1 MSVTSLH
8 RPAPDAQI
16 EPFFFSREHLRA
28 VAAEHAEAFQG
39 AEPFPHIA
47 IDNFLP
53 HDVAMEIARSFPG
66 PFDIDWRLAG
76 PGDTKHTKDPKIE
89 KLSTNDEQKMPPYI
103 RHIMHGFQSGV
114 FLDFVGR
121 LAGLNHLQPDPSFH
135 GCGLHSTGP
144 GGRLMIHLDAS
155 RHPNKDLRQVINCL
169 YYCTPD
175 WEEEWGG
182 HLELWSE
189 KGGKAHECV
198 TAIAPMFNRLAV
210 FYTGAKSFHGHP
222 RPLTC
227 PENVR
232 RNSLAIYQYTT
243 DEKQSAHLGPPI
255 GYTNFVE
262 WSPSTEYDK
271 RSMTHR
277 IKAGIRNHLPA
288 GTVNAIASG
297 VRKFKR

>member
-1 MSVTSLH
+1 MSVTILE
-8 RPAPDAQI
+8 AAGAADTGI
-16 EPFFFSREHLRA
+16 KPFYFSREHLRA
-28 VAAEHAEAFQG
+28 LAREHAEAFRQ
-39 AEPFPHIA
+39 AEPFPHVA

-53 HDVAMEIARSFPG
+53 EDVAMRIARSFPG

-89 KLSTNDEQKMPPYI
+89 KLSTSDEQKMPPYI
-103 RHIMHGFQSGV
+103 RHVMYGFQSGI
-114 FLDFVGR
+114 FMDFVSR
-121 LAGLNHLQPDPSFH
+121 LTGLSHLQPDPSFH

-175 WEEEWGG
+175 WDEAWGG

-189 KGGKAHECV
+189 KDGKAQECV
-198 TAIAPMFNRLAV
+198 TKIAPLFNRLAV

-227 PENVR
+227 PQGVR

-243 DEKQSAHLGPPI
+243 DETQADI

-262 WSPSTEYDK
+262 WAPVTEHDK
-271 RSMTHR
+271 RSITHR
-277 IKAGIRNHLPA
+277 VKAGIREHLPTGA
-288 GTVNAIASG
+288 VNVIAKG
-297 VRKFKR
+297 VRKFKH